1 MNIEKR
7 IDKLF
12 ELRESI
18 SALKQEESALQEE
31 YDREEYALIEDM
43 QAAGLSR
50 GGTDRGTVSIK
61 MEKYPQVVD
70 MESFVNWCANNGRP
84 DMIQKR
90 VSTTSFKEY
99 FEQKNEYPDGLDTY
113 DRAKV
118 SLRKR

>member
-1 MNIEKR
+1 MNIEER

-12 ELRESI
+12 ELRENI

-113 DRAKV
+113 DRVKV

>member
-1 MNIEKR
+1 MNIEER

-113 DRAKV
+113 DRVKV

>member
-1 MNIEKR
+1 MNIEER

-43 QAAGLSR
+43 QSAGLSR

-113 DRAKV
+113 DRVKV